1 MATRARALTL
11 IPRQPA
17 VAPPVL
23 TPEVLIGRVALG
35 DDHAFAA
42 LYDLFAGAVLGMV
55 TRVLRDRAQSEEVA
69 QEVLL
74 EVWRKAA
81 SFAEHRGSV
90 RAWVLTIAHRRAI
103 DRVRAEQAGSDRE
116 TRAGLLDPRRDF
128 DEVAESTLAGLERD
142 DVRSALAVLTD
153 LQRESITLAYYD
165 GYTCREV
172 AERLGVSVSTIKS
185 RMRDGLIRLRYAM
198 GAQS

>member
-1 MATRARALTL
+1 MATRARALAL

-17 VAPPVL
+17 LAPPVL

-42 LYDLFAGAVLGMV
+42 LYDLLAGVVLGMV

-81 SFAEHRGSV
+81 SFSEHRGSV

-116 TRAGLLDPRRDF
+116 TRAGLLDPRRS
-128 DEVAESTLAGLERD
+128 VPSP
-142 DVRSALAVLTD
+142 ALALSAHGN
-153 LQRESITLAYYD
+153 RRIYPLAQCRWAD
-165 GYTCREV
+165 GYSRHGDGVV
-172 AERLGVSVSTIKS
+172 ARP
-185 RMRDGLIRLRYAM
+185 A
-198 GAQS
+198 AP

>member
-1 MATRARALTL
+1 MATPARALVL
-11 IPRQPA
+11 
-17 VAPPVL
+17 APPPAPADPLV
-23 TPEVLIGRVALG
+23 TAEVLIGRVALG
-35 DDHAFAA
+35 DEDAFAA
-42 LYDLFAGAVLGMV
+42 LYDQLAGPVLGMV
-55 TRVLRDRAQSEEVA
+55 TRVVRDRAQSEEVA

-90 RAWVLTIAHRRAI
+90 RAWVLTIAHHRAI

-128 DEVAESTLAGLERD
+128 DEVAESTLVGLERD

-185 RMRDGLIRLRYAM
+185 RMRDGLIRLRTAM

>member
-1 MATRARALTL
+1 
-11 IPRQPA
+11 
-17 VAPPVL
+17 L

-35 DDHAFAA
+35 DDQAFAA
-42 LYDLFAGAVLGMV
+42 LYDLFAGAVLGMA

-103 DRVRAEQAGSDRE
+103 DRVRAEQAGADRD
-116 TRAGLLDPRRDF
+116 TCAGLLDPRRDF
-128 DEVAESTLAGLERD
+128 DEVAESALAGLERGH
-142 DVRSALAVLTD
+142 VRSVLAVLTD
-153 LQRESITLAYYD
+153 LQRKSITLAYYD

-172 AERLGVSVSTIKS
+172 AERLGVSLSTIKS
-185 RMRDGLIRLRYAM
+185 RMRDGLIRLRNAM